1 MQIHPECGYYHLIRW
16 DQWRKRKK
24 GRSRKEP
31 AFMYVFPDFRSQ
43 SHTFLPWQMVSIFI
57 TGEKKSPDPLTLLL
71 LGNEYGMFLCVGL
84 IFRYMNTILHHVF
97 IKFNIKQILNSE
109 FKIQDQVCGKF
120 NLYKFSNLW
129 PGMLVHVWNTCT

>member
-1 MQIHPECGYYHLIRW
+1 
-16 DQWRKRKK
+16 
-24 GRSRKEP
+24 
-31 AFMYVFPDFRSQ
+31 
-43 SHTFLPWQMVSIFI
+43 MVSIFI

-129 PGMLVHVWNTCT
+129 PGMLVHV